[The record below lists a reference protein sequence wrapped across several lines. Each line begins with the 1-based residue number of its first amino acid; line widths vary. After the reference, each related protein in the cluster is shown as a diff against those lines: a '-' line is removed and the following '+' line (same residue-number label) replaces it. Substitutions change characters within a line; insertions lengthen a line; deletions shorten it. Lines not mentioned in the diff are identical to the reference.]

1 MPSLYEYKAHL
12 ANNGN
17 TNGMAYKNNSDMIME
32 ATWNRDLSAKKC
44 YIYDYYHDD
53 QPWRNE
59 GMTYENTTKTP
70 IDAKFIINQSQS
82 IEKDRVEVMLQFR
95 PSEKLRFEQGDDLY
109 YYETEYKARY
119 NMSYPCGMYCDL
131 PDDKGVYHKWL
142 ICAKQIGNQFI
153 KYLILPC
160 NYRFSWIETNGDQRI
175 IRRVWGATRSQNSYN
190 SGLWSDFYTTQT
202 ENQFKA
208 MLPMNLITEKI
219 FYTNDTNQNQRL
231 IISAML
237 NNPIVWQV
245 SKCET
250 MLMGEFGLMRLT
262 FKQVAF
268 NDSTDCI
275 DRNATNPDGTKDVYA
290 MYANYLDS
298 TVTPVEP
305 SDPIVQGNTCV
316 LSSSTSTIKSG
327 GSYKT
332 ITANFYDGDGT
343 DIAENYLSE
352 LSVANWQ
359 FFIDETEVTDSDLI
373 TVLAQTQTNKVKVK
387 FAKNDD
393 YLTKV
398 LVVRC
403 TVQGVVGELSLEIT
417 NL

>member
-1 MPSLYEYKAHL
+1 
-12 ANNGN
+12 
-17 TNGMAYKNNSDMIME
+17 
-32 ATWNRDLSAKKC
+32 
-44 YIYDYYHDD
+44 
-53 QPWRNE
+53 
-59 GMTYENTTKTP
+59 
-70 IDAKFIINQSQS
+70 
-82 IEKDRVEVMLQFR
+82 
-95 PSEKLRFEQGDDLY
+95 
-109 YYETEYKARY
+109 
-119 NMSYPCGMYCDL
+119 
-131 PDDKGVYHKWL
+131 
-142 ICAKQIGNQFI
+142 
-153 KYLILPC
+153 
-160 NYRFSWIETNGDQRI
+160 
-175 IRRVWGATRSQNSYN
+175 
-190 SGLWSDFYTTQT
+190 
-202 ENQFKA
+202 
-208 MLPMNLITEKI
+208 MNLIAEKI
-219 FYTNDTNQNQRL
+219 FYTNEINQNQRL
-231 IISAML
+231 IVSAML

-268 NDSTDCI
+268 NDSTDYI
-275 DRNATNPDGTKDVYA
+275 DKNATNPDGTKDVYA

-305 SDPIVQGNTCV
+305 SESIVHGNTCV

-332 ITANFYDGDGT
+332 ITANFYDSDGT
-343 DIAENYLSE
+343 DITENYLSE

-373 TVLAQTQTNKVKVK
+373 TVLAQTQTNKIKVK

-403 TVQGVVGELSLEIT
+403 TVQGIVGELSLEIT